1 MVRVTKE
8 KLEIL
13 LKHWVQHNNE
23 HGVEFRSWAEEAK
36 DLGEIAHD
44 AILEAA
50 QQMDKANE
58 FLLRALASLEG
69 EDS

>member
-1 MVRVTKE
+1 MSKVTRE

-13 LKHWVQHNNE
+13 LKHWVQHNEE
-23 HGVEFRSWAEEAK
+23 HSVEFRSWAEEAK

-44 AILEAA
+44 AILGAA

-58 FLLRALASLEG
+58 FLLRALASLKG
-69 EDS
+69 EKS

>member
-1 MVRVTKE
+1 
-8 KLEIL
+8 
-13 LKHWVQHNNE
+13 
-23 HGVEFRSWAEEAK
+23 VEFRSWAEEAK

-58 FLLRALASLEG
+58 FLLRALASLKG
-69 EDS
+69 EKS

>member
-1 MVRVTKE
+1 MSRVTRE

-13 LKHWVQHNNE
+13 LKHWVQHNKE
-23 HGVEFRSWAEEAK
+23 HSVEFRGWAEEAK
-36 DLGEIAHD
+36 DLGEIPHD

-58 FLLRALASLEG
+58 FLLRALASLKG
-69 EDS
+69 EES